1 MTSLR
6 ERLESHPI
14 KNLKAEIRK
23 VRKDIKVSGKKKSE
37 LVEIMVKFKKD
48 FDYIK
53 KFEKSAPAPKKG
65 KAPEH
70 LKKFQFKKTGRTAE
84 QALKEPAKAK
94 LSPEEI
100 AEKEINRI
108 HLATPPLLLPNTD
121 KNAKKILDF
130 MKKIAVKDKFSREDD
145 YTFVNLEGGNISF
158 RIDGGVEE
166 IEFGKIYSWLKEILK
181 EKNKK
186 RKGQFKGLPTQKFET
201 MLEKILPPY
210 YHTYLEM
217 VGFLTQTKFQKRIL
231 TAKIF
236 KK

>member
-23 VRKDIKVSGKKKSE
+23 VRKDIKVSGKKKAE

-84 QALKEPAKAK
+84 DIEKGKAPAKAK
-94 LSPEEI
+94 AP
-100 AEKEINRI
+100 
-108 HLATPPLLLPNTD
+108 
-121 KNAKKILDF
+121 AKKKPAGGKSANFSDLEKVKIMRYYEGSQKIPNGGIAYIDNKSGAVYDSKKDFEEDEIVGYIVTIKRPGLSDMKGILMIYTNAPSELYGKDF
-130 MKKIAVKDKFSREDD
+130 DLSYGYDYNRVDFKSYSVKKRGFKKIPALPDSR
-145 YTFVNLEGGNISF
+145 
-158 RIDGGVEE
+158 
-166 IEFGKIYSWLKEILK
+166 LK
-181 EKNKK
+181 
-186 RKGQFKGLPTQKFET
+186 
-201 MLEKILPPY
+201 
-210 YHTYLEM
+210 
-217 VGFLTQTKFQKRIL
+217 
-231 TAKIF
+231 
-236 KK
+236 